1 MVSKAYAEY
10 LRENGASEED
20 IKALDVPAARKA
32 YDALLKSVADAQAD
46 AADKA
51 AKVTAYDKWYNEV
64 AEPTASQLK
73 AERDIAKAD
82 AAAERA
88 RLKDLQEAGLIK
100 LEVAKEAAKEPVAV
114 PFDPKAHNLV
124 TSDTLRAVANMEGDA
139 IAIMADI
146 QDEHRELFGTR
157 INARE
162 LRKEALAQ
170 NKSLE
175 EVWMTKYNVA
185 AKRTEVAAAAQAAR
199 DKKIA
204 DDAIAK
210 YRSENENPLTRP
222 ASASSNPFTTAAAA
236 KKTGTDGSTNVLPWQ
251 GNREERANDRVNRA
265 LQNLQKSGVI

>member
-1 MVSKAYAEY
+1 MAKTYAEY
-10 LRENGASEED
+10 LAENGATAED
-20 IKALDVPAARKA
+20 IKVLDVPAARKVYEA
-32 YDALLKSVADAQAD
+32 QLKAAADAAAD

-51 AKVTAYDKWYNEV
+51 AKLQAYDKWYNEV
-64 AEPTASQLK
+64 AEPTAAQLK
-73 AERDIAKAD
+73 AERDVAKAD
-82 AAAERA
+82 AEAERA
-88 RLKDLQEAGLIK
+88 RLKELQTAGLIK
-100 LEVAKEAAKEPVAV
+100 MEEKKNEPVTPPSAA
-114 PFDPKAHNLV
+114 FDPKAHNLV
-124 TSDTLRAVANMEGDA
+124 TTDTLRQVASMEGDA

-162 LRKEALAQ
+162 LRKEAIAQ

-175 EVWMTKYNVA
+175 EVWMSKYNVA

-222 ASASSNPFTTAAAA
+222 ATASSNPFTSV
-236 KKTGTDGSTNVLPWQ
+236 KKTGTDGGNVIPWQ
-251 GNREERANDRVNRA
+251 GNQSERSNERVNRA
-265 LQNLQKSGVI
+265 LGNLQQKGLI